1 MCGIAGFLKKE
12 SNRNQINLVLNQ
24 MNKSQIHRGPN
35 STNSYIN
42 SSNQVG
48 LIMCRLS
55 ILDLELGIQPMTS
68 KDGRYT
74 IIFNGTILNAPSLR
88 KELEKK
94 KCKFFYK

>member
-1 MCGIAGFLKKE
+1 MTYISIVIIEIVNVGMRFLKE
-12 SNRNQINLVLNQ
+12 SNRNQINLILDQ

-48 LIMCRLS
+48 LVMCRLS

-68 KDGRYT
+68 KMGDTPLY
-74 IIFNGTILNAPSLR
+74 LM
-88 KELEKK
+88 EL
-94 KCKFFYK
+94 F

>member
-1 MCGIAGFLKKE
+1 MCGIAGFFKKE
-12 SNRNQINLVLNQ
+12 SNRNQINLVLDQ

-42 SSNQVG
+42 PSNQVG

-55 ILDLELGIQPMTS
+55 ILDLELGIQPMTT

-88 KELEKK
+88 KDLEKK